1 MEIGSATNQQT
12 DVSHFVSFFPQLFLF
27 TADYSLPFPL
37 LKVKMPNQFFLWPC
51 LSPSLLQNSD
61 AHCQSPQRNA
71 ATANRLAIGKQN
83 SIVLTQEHD
92 SISFTIMYQLVLLD
106 VFCRSPIVICKK
118 TKGMSSYALNIFSN
132 Y

>member
-61 AHCQSPQRNA
+61 SRQFV
-71 ATANRLAIGKQN
+71 TN
-83 SIVLTQEHD
+83 SHRCGELE
-92 SISFTIMYQLVLLD
+92 
-106 VFCRSPIVICKK
+106 RS
-118 TKGMSSYALNIFSN
+118 N
-132 Y
+132 